1 MKRTVSNYF
10 WVGLFTLIITVLTLM
25 AMVKMTGKSG
35 DVEEYHSYYNNVTG
49 LSFGTPVY
57 YEGYRIGQVEHI
69 TPEAKP
75 SGLMFKVSYTIQQGW
90 QIRTDAN
97 AQIQSAGLLADMSI
111 NINAGKESS
120 FFKPGDIIP
129 GRMPEDLFAQLG
141 EVSEDITDIT
151 EDQIKPMLDML
162 NTRLDS
168 ITKQVDDG
176 LPEIMQNIK
185 DTTAN
190 LNQVAQSAKQ
200 VLNQENTKNISLVLE
215 NMNQLSD
222 NMKASLEAL
231 DKSMNNID
239 ALITD
244 ARGLVTDDDSIVAG
258 MLATLNRT
266 STDASH
272 QLNTILNEIE
282 SASMNLNEVTNSVR
296 KNPATLIFSKEQ
308 GDDDL

>member
-10 WVGLFTLIITVLTLM
+10 WVGLFTIVITVLTLM
-25 AMVKMTGKSG
+25 AMIRMTGKQS
-35 DVEEYHSYYNNVTG
+35 DSEEYHSYYNNVTG

-69 TPEAKP
+69 TPEVKTT
-75 SGLMFKVSYTIQQGW
+75 GLVFKVNYSVQQGW
-90 QIRTDAN
+90 QIRTDAT

-111 NINAGKESS
+111 NINAGKDAT
-120 FFKPGDIIP
+120 FFKAGDTIP

-176 LPEIMQNIK
+176 LPAIMNNINE
-185 DTTAN
+185 TTAN
-190 LNQVAQSAKQ
+190 LNQVAQSANGL
-200 VLNQENTKNISLVLE
+200 LNQENSQRISQSLE
-215 NMNQLSD
+215 NIVQLSA
-222 NMKASLEAL
+222 NMQNSLLAL
-231 DKSMNNID
+231 DKSMDNID

-244 ARGLVTDDDSIVAG
+244 ARGLVTDDDSVVAG

-266 STDASH
+266 STDASQ
-272 QLNTILNEIE
+272 QLDVILNEIE
-282 SASMNLNEVTNSVR
+282 SASMNLNEATNSIR
-296 KNPATLIFSKEQ
+296 KNPASLIFSKEQ
-308 GDDDL
+308 GADDL

>member
-1 MKRTVSNYF
+1 
-10 WVGLFTLIITVLTLM
+10 
-25 AMVKMTGKSG
+25 MTGKSG

>member
-10 WVGLFTLIITVLTLM
+10 WVGLFTLAITGLTLM
-25 AMVKMTGKSG
+25 AMVKMTGKTG
-35 DVEEYHSYYNNVTG
+35 DVEEYHSYYSNVTG

-75 SGLMFKVSYTIQQGW
+75 SGLMFKVSYTIEHGW

-111 NINAGKESS
+111 NINAGKEST
-120 FFKPGDIIP
+120 FFKPGDVIP

-176 LPEIMQNIK
+176 LPAIMQNIQ

-190 LNQVAQSAKQ
+190 LNQVASAAND
-200 VLNQENTKNISLVLE
+200 VLSQKNIQNMSLVIE
-215 NMNQLSD
+215 NMAQLST
-222 NMKASLEAL
+222 NLKSSLKAL
-231 DKSMNNID
+231 DSSMDNID

-244 ARGLVTDDDSIVAG
+244 ARGLVTDDDSVVAG
-258 MLATLNRT
+258 MLDTLNRT
-266 STDASH
+266 SSDASQ
-272 QLNTILNEIE
+272 QLNNILSEIE
-282 SASMNLNEVTNSVR
+282 SASMNLNEVTNAVR
-296 KNPATLIFSKEQ
+296 KNPASLIFSKEQ
-308 GDDDL
+308 GEDDL